1 MCIINKH
8 EFTGVSMK
16 NKNLTLVIILIV
28 LMLGFVA
35 VWSQIKTNP
44 QPKEELV
51 TENPA
56 NTTTVEMQTTYG
68 NIELELWQDL
78 TPKTVANFIKL
89 AQEGFYNG
97 IYFHRVIPDFM
108 IQGGCPNTRDTD
120 RGNDGTGGPGYKFE
134 DECYNNGP
142 EITEIKDNA
151 AAEVVW
157 NKVIVPHMQNNRTP
171 NAEIAAI
178 VKECQSQRSLEPLMK
193 NNLEFYREKAGF
205 QDKLF
210 SQTLIHKVDYGTI
223 CMANSSPNTNGSQ
236 FFIVTKKGGT
246 PWLDGKHTVFGRVT
260 KGMDVA
266 HKIES
271 LPRDSKDN
279 PNPENQAF
287 ITGFSFPK

>member
-1 MCIINKH
+1 
-8 EFTGVSMK
+8 MK
-16 NKNLTLVIILIV
+16 NKNLTLVVILIA

-56 NTTTVEMQTTYG
+56 NTTKVEMQTTYG
-68 NIELELWQDL
+68 NIELELWTDQ

-108 IQGGCPNTRDTD
+108 IQGGCPNTRDAD

-178 VKECQSQRSLEPLMK
+178 VKECQTGRSLEPLMK
-193 NNLEFYREKAGF
+193 NDLAFYREKTGF
-205 QDKLF
+205 QDKLY

-223 CMANSSPNTNGSQ
+223 CMANSGPNTNGSQ

-260 KGMDVA
+260 KGMEVA
-266 HKIES
+266 HKIEG

-287 ITGFSFPK
+287 ITGFNFPK